1 MRPHAPFP
9 KKIMPAGDC
18 PGHSW
23 VAECAGCGLAP
34 STPRQGSEWDHSTSG
49 NRSSIAPRS
58 TIVPISS
65 RTKPEPGPA
74 EVQAVESENA
84 RPAGGRV
91 VRYDDHAFRSDFLA
105 GGCNMKSIGAFLL
118 EAHSGVE
125 YPSWC
130 GFDRNPPFS
139 GSPAFAAGPSETPRF
154 PVRIQLSIAY

>member
-1 MRPHAPFP
+1 MRPRSLFP
-9 KKIMPAGDC
+9 KKIMPAGDN

-65 RTKPEPGPA
+65 RTKPGPGPA

-125 YPSWC
+125 YLIGADLTATPL
-130 GFDRNPPFS
+130 FRVA
-139 GSPAFAAGPSETPRF
+139 AFAAGPSETPRF